1 MDGPQHRGA
10 TPPRPLRRP
19 AGPKA
24 RRPLHGVIRDA
35 LREAIRR
42 GDYPEGQ
49 FLPSE
54 QDIGQSFGA
63 SRITVRHALQ
73 ALETEGYV
81 LKQHGRRTQVV
92 SRDPGPRPVWQI
104 DTLDDLIA
112 SAGDASLQILGY
124 RAETSPDAARALDV
138 APDAVLW
145 CLRSVLVRRGT
156 AYARSIIYFP
166 PGIGEQLTLSDFDDV
181 IVFRV
186 LASRLRIAVA
196 DVTMTVRAGKA
207 DAEDARLLACRRGE
221 PMLTTQLVY
230 RPAQGDAPVEVA
242 FTRFPAEGYS
252 LSYSLTA
259 RASRG

>member
-1 MDGPQHRGA
+1 MDGHGNPREAPGA
-10 TPPRPLRRP
+10 PVS
-19 AGPKA
+19 

-35 LREAIRR
+35 LRDAIRR
-42 GDYPEGQ
+42 GDFPEGEL
-49 FLPSE
+49 LPSE
-54 QDIGQSFGA
+54 QEIGQRFGA

-73 ALETEGYV
+73 GLESEGYV
-81 LKQHGRRTQVV
+81 LKQHGRRTQVL
-92 SRDPGPRPVWQI
+92 SREPGPRPVWRI

-112 SAGDASLQILGY
+112 SAGDASLRILGY
-124 RAETSPDAARALDV
+124 RADRSEDGARALGID
-138 APDAVLW
+138 PDAGLW
-145 CLRSVLVRRGT
+145 CLRSLLVRQGRP
-156 AYARSIIYFP
+156 YARSTICFP
-166 PGIGEQLTLSDFDDV
+166 PEIGSQLTLSDFDDV

-207 DAEDARLLACRRGE
+207 DADDVRLLDCRRGD

-230 RPAQGDAPVEVA
+230 RPAPGEAPVEVA

-259 RASRG
+259 RASGA

>member
-1 MDGPQHRGA
+1 MDGYGNPREDAPGA
-10 TPPRPLRRP
+10 PV
-19 AGPKA
+19 A

-35 LREAIRR
+35 LRDAIRR
-42 GDYPEGQ
+42 GDFPEGEL
-49 FLPSE
+49 LPSE
-54 QDIGQSFGA
+54 QDIGQRFGA

-73 ALETEGYV
+73 GLESEGYV
-81 LKQHGRRTQVV
+81 LKQHGRRTQVL
-92 SRDPGPRPVWQI
+92 SREPGPRPVWQI

-112 SAGDASLQILGY
+112 SAGDASLRILGY
-124 RAETSPDAARALDV
+124 RSDRSEEGARALGLK
-138 APDAVLW
+138 PDSTLW
-145 CLRSVLVRRGT
+145 CLRSLLVRRGRP
-156 AYARSIIYFP
+156 YARSIIYFP
-166 PGIGEQLTLSDFDDV
+166 PEIGSQLTLSDFDDV

-207 DAEDARLLACRRGE
+207 DADDVRQLECRRGE

-230 RPAQGDAPVEVA
+230 RPAQGQAPVEVA

-259 RASRG
+259 RASRS